1 MADIWIFVK
10 EGHVIVSDHERY
22 QLMTSHFTPDASFKF
37 PKSSSGHSFQ
47 YRWLQRYPWLAYSKN
62 EDGGFCLP
70 CVLFHQSTDLR
81 TPPGILVNTPLT
93 NFRKALEIL
102 DKHSHKQYHK
112 TAILKMNDFQKVMT
126 NRQTSVQ
133 VQLNQAAVELVRNN
147 RKKLVSIIQT
157 IILCGQQNI
166 PLRGH
171 RDSSVNIEN
180 DPTGH
185 HGNFW
190 ALLQF

>member
-1 MADIWIFVK
+1 MEPPDPKQTQLDHDCDMADIGIFVK

-22 QLMTSHFTPDASFKF
+22 QLMNSHFTPDASFKF
-37 PKSSSGHSFQ
+37 PKSSSGRSFQ

-70 CVLFHQSTDLR
+70 CDQSTDLR

-93 NFRKALEIL
+93 NFRKALIYI
-102 DKHSHKQYHK
+102 HKQYHK

-133 VQLNQAAVELVRNN
+133 VQKIKQLLN
-147 RKKLVSIIQT
+147 
-157 IILCGQQNI
+157 
-166 PLRGH
+166 
-171 RDSSVNIEN
+171 
-180 DPTGH
+180 
-185 HGNFW
+185 
-190 ALLQF
+190 